1 MFVVDMSL
9 TAYANTIVKKI
20 TTTDKK
26 SNSFQYFGEK
36 YISKYLVK
44 TAYPHVYAQAR
55 NCS

>member
-20 TTTDKK
+20 TTSDKK
-26 SNSFQYFGEK
+26 SNSSQYFGEK
-36 YISKYLVK
+36 YISKYFLK
-44 TAYPHVYAQAR
+44 NAYAHAYAQAR

>member
-26 SNSFQYFGEK
+26 SNSF
-36 YISKYLVK
+36 
-44 TAYPHVYAQAR
+44 
-55 NCS
+55 